1 MKNLKY
7 IVLLC
12 LGLIILA
19 CDNDELDELR
29 ARENGTTTETLPEL
43 TSGEADL
50 SNYVAIGP
58 SFTAGFT
65 DNGLFIASQEN
76 SFPNILATQFTKGG
90 GGVFTQP
97 LMNDNFG
104 GLIAGGSPILNPI
117 TGDRLFQ
124 ERLVFGGAGP
134 VPLQSVNSAATSTTD
149 FALNNPTGP
158 FNNYGVPGAK
168 SFHFLASG
176 YGNITNFPTAAN
188 PYAIRLTGST
198 PDASIL
204 ELAAAQN
211 PTFFTADLIGGNDVL
226 GYATAGGDAA
236 IDQITDPALF
246 ETAFNAIINT
256 LTANDAKGV
265 VTNIP
270 YVTSLP
276 YFTTVP
282 FNALDPSNE
291 DFGPLIPT
299 LNGVFGQINLVYQA
313 LGEPDRAI
321 VFSETA
327 ASPVVIRD
335 ENLTDISAQM
345 TAAFNASPTFPVFI
359 QSLGLPPEAA
369 PLVAD
374 LLGSAYG
381 QSRQANANDLLT
393 LPSSSVIGTVNS
405 DIFTF
410 LTSQGIPAEL
420 AGQFSVEGIT
430 NPLDDRW
437 VLLPSENAEIVTAV
451 DAYNAVI
458 NTVAESKDLAFVDVN
473 AILTQAATTGIIFD
487 DFNLNADLVFGGLVS
502 LDGIHL
508 TARGYALMANEFL
521 KAIDATY
528 GSNFV
533 ASGNVAKAGD
543 YPTNYSPTLQ

>member
-1 MKNLKY
+1 
-7 IVLLC
+7 
-12 LGLIILA
+12 LA